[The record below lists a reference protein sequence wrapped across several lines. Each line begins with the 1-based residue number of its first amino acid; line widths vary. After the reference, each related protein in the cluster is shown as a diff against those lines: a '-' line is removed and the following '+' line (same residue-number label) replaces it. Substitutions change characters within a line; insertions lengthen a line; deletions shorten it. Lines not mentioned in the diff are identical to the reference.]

1 MPTDE
6 SGTTPPYLYSPSIIE
21 PAAFSM
27 ADAFVQR
34 VQRFKPEDRVHL
46 VRLVRERIKA
56 NDPAIA
62 AGLAE
67 EVRGAISSTSSF

>member
-6 SGTTPPYLYSPSIIE
+6 LGATPSYLYSASIIE

-34 VQRFKPEDRVHL
+34 VQRFSPEDRVTL

-56 NDPAIA
+56 QDPAIA
-62 AGLAE
+62 AGLA
-67 EVRGAISSTSSF
+67 GKS

>member
-6 SGTTPPYLYSPSIIE
+6 SGPSAYVYSPSIIE
-21 PAAFSM
+21 PAAISM

-34 VQRFKPEDRVHL
+34 VQRFLPEDRVSL
-46 VRLVRERIKA
+46 VRLVRERIEA

-62 AGLAE
+62 AVLAGKAE
-67 EVRGAISSTSSF
+67 LLK